1 MGVYENPQILNEY
14 LLFHYGTEAQV
25 LPYDFGPRTALNF
38 PVRCVRNL
46 IDGAATADG
55 GRAFDLA
62 YDLGCAVGR
71 STFELGQ
78 FAGKVRGYDLSHA
91 FIGAATSLLDRGSL
105 AIDVLIEGERTE
117 RMDVHGPDVALRSDI
132 GFDVGDAVDLA
143 EKLPP
148 ADIVLAANLLC
159 RLPTPRRFLTAMS
172 RLVKPGGQLLLV
184 TPFTW
189 LDSFTPHREWPRNA
203 AGEAMSGAAWIEDVL
218 DQYFVLE
225 HSEDMPFLIREHA
238 RKFQWT
244 VSFGARWRRRS

>member
-1 MGVYENPQILNEY
+1 MDVYENPQTLNEY
-14 LLFHYGTEAQV
+14 LLFHYGTEAQI

-46 IDGAATADG
+46 IDGAADG
-55 GRAFDLA
+55 EAFDLA

-71 STFELGQ
+71 STFELGHYASQ
-78 FAGKVRGYDLSHA
+78 VRGYDLSHA
-91 FIGAATSLLDRGSL
+91 FIGAAASLLDRGSL
-105 AIDVLIEGERTE
+105 GIDVLSEGERTE
-117 RMDVHGPDVALRSDI
+117 RMDVHGPDDPASADI
-132 GFDVGDAVDLA
+132 TFDVGDAVDLA
-143 EKLPP
+143 ERLPP

-159 RLPTPRRFLTAMS
+159 RLPTPRRFLNAMS

-189 LDSFTPHREWPRNA
+189 LDSFTPRREWPRDA
-203 AGEAMSGAAWIEDVL
+203 EGHAISGAAWIEGILARD
-218 DQYFVLE
+218 FMLE

-244 VSFGARWRRRS
+244 VSFGARWRRRA